1 MVLRQIHIILPDGAR
16 AGRGELYDN
25 WLNTHSVG
33 EKWNKKKQVLRKEM
47 LTRTKNELT
56 LNKDPCA
63 QVFQT
68 QHRSIWHRPKKTRGS
83 SALTEPWSLMRASQA
98 APPPNAGD
106 MSLGFDPW
114 AGKIPLGEFMVTHSS
129 ILAWSIPMDR
139 GTWKAMVHRVVKNQT
154 QLSDLARTHA
164 GSLMHNLL
172 QFSLFGEGGVPVLAH
187 FTDSEFNAQ
196 RAVSNSEAMWL
207 VRIHRTFPRITT
219 TLLSSVVSVSLSALS
234 GDLDPGSLLQG
245 SARSAFRPSS
255 ECCSVSK
262 YWRSDSNKPVG
273 RSCLCTPERE
283 RQPMKRDSPRMSTL
297 FGLWHHASQ
306 EEQVPWRADG
316 APPRG

>member
-1 MVLRQIHIILPDGAR
+1 
-16 AGRGELYDN
+16 
-25 WLNTHSVG
+25 
-33 EKWNKKKQVLRKEM
+33 
-47 LTRTKNELT
+47 
-56 LNKDPCA
+56 
-63 QVFQT
+63 
-68 QHRSIWHRPKKTRGS
+68 
-83 SALTEPWSLMRASQA
+83 
-98 APPPNAGD
+98 
-106 MSLGFDPW
+106 
-114 AGKIPLGEFMVTHSS
+114 MVTHSS

-139 GTWKAMVHRVVKNQT
+139 GTWQAMVHRVVKNRT

-164 GSLMHNLL
+164 GSLMHSLL

-207 VRIHRTFPRITT
+207 VRIHRTFPRITA

-262 YWRSDSNKPVG
+262 Y
-273 RSCLCTPERE
+273 
-283 RQPMKRDSPRMSTL
+283 
-297 FGLWHHASQ
+297 
-306 EEQVPWRADG
+306 
-316 APPRG
+316 